1 MEQTHKSLSV
11 PFDWLM
17 TVATTWFI
25 GGVYLD
31 GWAHNNIPSLESF
44 FTPWHAVLYS
54 GFFVTALCLIG
65 KVVLNRKTAR
75 SLNEAIP
82 QGYRHSL
89 FGVGLFLVSG
99 VGDLIWHTLF
109 GIEKSTEALL
119 SPTHIGLAVGAFLIY
134 SGPFVAGA
142 LRAKAKQMS
151 LTLPMLLSLIYC
163 FSAITFMTQFAT
175 FAHLLNIGIKPATT
189 DLQSIYDGLS
199 VSSFLFQV
207 TWIAGIF
214 LTAMRRF
221 RLPFGS
227 FTLVLLLNTIG
238 MTIMKTS
245 TWLIP
250 AALIAGLLIDGLV
263 YLLKPISTVTR
274 FRVFATL
281 FPAIFFI
288 CYLTSVTMT
297 GQLWWSIHMWTGSV
311 VVPAVMGLLMSLV
324 IWPPKVLSV
333 NGE

>member
-1 MEQTHKSLSV
+1 MEQTPKKLSNS
-11 PFDWLM
+11 FDWLM
-17 TVATTWFI
+17 IVAISWFI
-25 GGVYLD
+25 GGIYLD

-54 GFFVTALCLIG
+54 GFFVSAACLIG
-65 KVVLNRKTAR
+65 KVVLNRRKTKTW
-75 SLNEAIP
+75 SEAIP
-82 QGYRHSL
+82 FGYRHSVL
-89 FGVGLFLVSG
+89 GVFIFLLSG
-99 VGDLIWHTLF
+99 MGDLVWHQVF

-119 SPTHIGLAVGAFLIY
+119 SPTHVCLAIGAFLIF

-142 LRAKAKQMS
+142 MRAKTKQMS
-151 LTLPMLLSLIYC
+151 VTLPMLLSLIYC

-175 FAHLLNIGIKPATT
+175 FAHLLNIGIKPSTT
-189 DLQSIYDGLS
+189 ALQSIYDGLS
-199 VSSFLFQV
+199 VSGFLFQV
-207 TWIAGIF
+207 VWVSGVF

-227 FTLVLLLNTIG
+227 FTLALLLNAIG

-250 AALIAGLLIDGLV
+250 AVLIAGLCIDGLV
-263 YLLKPISTVTR
+263 CLLKPVSSVTR

-281 FPAIFFI
+281 FPAVFFI

-297 GQLWWSIHMWTGSV
+297 GQLWWSVHMWTGSV
-311 VVPAVMGLLMSLV
+311 VVPAIMGLLMSLV
-324 IWPPKVLSV
+324 IWPPEVLSV
-333 NGE
+333 EQK